1 MSAETL
7 GQVDS
12 QESVINN
19 QERQKEA
26 IRNETDRL
34 YGSLDCF
41 DVEQMQTLV
50 DNLACNN
57 PIFQTE
63 LINFQ
68 DYNSSRVQDM
78 LKATNLE
85 I

>member
-1 MSAETL
+1 
-7 GQVDS
+7 
-12 QESVINN
+12 
-19 QERQKEA
+19 
-26 IRNETDRL
+26 
-34 YGSLDCF
+34 
-41 DVEQMQTLV
+41 VEQMQTLV